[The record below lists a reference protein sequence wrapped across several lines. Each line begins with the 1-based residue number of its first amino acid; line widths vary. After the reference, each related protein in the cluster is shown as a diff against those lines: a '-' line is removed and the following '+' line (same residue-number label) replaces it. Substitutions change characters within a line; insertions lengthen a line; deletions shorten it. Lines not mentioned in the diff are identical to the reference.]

1 MLDKN
6 KVREVI
12 LTVGIP
18 ASGKS
23 TWAHHYAMDNN
34 GIVIERDEIREQLFN
49 CSRSDYKYTKAR
61 EKQITDEQDKRIK
74 AALFCGTPVII
85 SDTNLR
91 ESTRQRI
98 KEVVGDFCKE
108 LDVKYKIS
116 HVTFEV
122 PLKEAMEFNR
132 KRLHTVPEAVMIRM
146 EKRMREYLGK
156 YTHDHSNP
164 QKLPECILV
173 DIDGTVADM
182 AGKRSPFEWDKV
194 GGDLPKSHII
204 NIVREMQLQY
214 EKYNL
219 LFPEVIFMSGRD
231 SICRGETEDWLS
243 THTYFDRFNKVDK
256 LFMRPVNDNR
266 PDTVIKEELFD
277 LHIKD
282 YYHVTMVIDDRKCM
296 VQHWQSMG
304 FNVLDVGNG
313 ISDF

>member
-1 MLDKN
+1 MTIDKD

-49 CSRSDYKYTKAR
+49 CSRSEYKYTKAR

-74 AALFCGTPVII
+74 AALFCGAPVII

-122 PLKEAMEFNR
+122 PLKEAIEFNR
-132 KRLHTVPEAVMIRM
+132 KRLHTVPEDVMIRM

-156 YTHDHSNP
+156 YTHDHTNP
-164 QKLPECILV
+164 ENLPECILV
-173 DIDGTVADM
+173 DIDGTIADM
-182 AGKRSPFEWDKV
+182 AGKRHPFEWEKV
-194 GGDLPKSHII
+194 GGDLPKGHII
-204 NIVREMQLQY
+204 SLIEPLMESYYMDGLV
-214 EKYNL
+214 
-219 LFPEVIFMSGRD
+219 PEVIFMSGRD
-231 SICRGETEDWLS
+231 SICREETERWLYDNIETVISS
-243 THTYFDRFNKVDK
+243 TK

-277 LHIKD
+277 NYIKGK
-282 YYHVTMVIDDRKCM
+282 YHVSVVIDDRKCM

-313 ISDF
+313 VSDF